1 MVVILTSQTLRVQIP
16 DPPLPKYIATSEE
29 LYSSKPQFFYL
40 TNGENSCA
48 LLMRLCYKLN
58 DKICGK
64 YLVYSEHSTTISC
77 HC

>member
-16 DPPLPKYIATSEE
+16 DPPLPKYIAMSEE

-48 LLMRLCYKLN
+48 LLMRLC
-58 DKICGK
+58 
-64 YLVYSEHSTTISC
+64 
-77 HC
+77 